1 MSAIE
6 REVGVGQC
14 PDRPQGLGH
23 VWAGAVASGNAR
35 NPCRFCGYPGRGDAR
50 KGEHGF
56 FQEATSARL
65 GAFAG
70 LKAPMESGTG
80 SAAKAWPK
88 EMPEQ
93 RARVAKV
100 REDIARADRERPWQG
115 EGQDRRRV
123 PKP

>member
-56 FQEATSARL
+56 FQEATSGRLAR
-65 GAFAG
+65 FAG

-80 SAAKAWPK
+80 SAAKAWPRAV
-88 EMPEQ
+88 PEH

-100 REDIARADRERPWQG
+100 LEDVARADRERPWQG